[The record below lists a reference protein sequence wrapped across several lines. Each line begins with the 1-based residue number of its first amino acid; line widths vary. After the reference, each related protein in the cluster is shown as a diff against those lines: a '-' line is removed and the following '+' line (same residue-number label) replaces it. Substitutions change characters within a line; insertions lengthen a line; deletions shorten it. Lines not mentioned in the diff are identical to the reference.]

1 MFSFDYDTEVI
12 FLVLEEYSLNLTKAP
27 EEDFG
32 IETRHK
38 RKENPYYGGNPF
50 SLQTHSIEELWKG
63 SPAYKSRL
71 LLGEKVIQFNGNDAS
86 LFDYIGSLIRQSG
99 NEVSLVIDG
108 LKEVNARIQMENP
121 VIYLTGIDR
130 KK

>member
-1 MFSFDYDTEVI
+1 MK
-12 FLVLEEYSLNLTKAP
+12 LTKAP

-32 IETRHK
+32 IETKHK
-38 RKENPYYGGNPF
+38 GKENPYYGGNPF
-50 SLQTHSIEELWKG
+50 NLQTNSIEEIWKG

-71 LLGEKVIQFNGNDAS
+71 LLGEKIIQFNGNDAS

-108 LKEVNARIQMENP
+108 VKEVNARMQMKNP
-121 VIYLTGIDR
+121 VIYLQGIN
-130 KK
+130 KKK